1 MWGSVMFHLIYT
13 RSNTEYDS
21 GNNFE
26 SNYTLY
32 RNIPYSEL
40 SKFLEMQKDPE
51 LLKECDTK
59 YFDYQQE
66 KGISDRCFHTEISI
80 VDDDQYF
87 KTYKE
92 VYRSSY
98 NGPSGL
104 IPEEEDYFMDYGQK
118 SNFML
123 IHDYDKDYTW
133 YGKDWTQEMINAEYE
148 RRENQQK
155 LTLDK

>member
-1 MWGSVMFHLIYT
+1 MFHLIYT
-13 RSNTEYDS
+13 RSNTEYYKGDT
-21 GNNFE
+21 FE

-66 KGISDRCFHTEISI
+66 KGITDTCFHSEISI
-80 VDDDQYF
+80 VDDEEYF
-87 KTYKE
+87 KTYKY

-123 IHDYDKDYTW
+123 IHDYDPNYTW
-133 YGKDWTQEMINAEYE
+133 FGKDWTQEMINAEYE
-148 RRENQQK
+148 KRELDNQARV
-155 LTLDK
+155 

>member
-1 MWGSVMFHLIYT
+1 MFHLIYT
-13 RSNTEYDS
+13 RSNTEYYKGDT
-21 GNNFE
+21 FE

-40 SKFLEMQKDPE
+40 SKFLKMQKDPE

-59 YFDYQQE
+59 YFEQQE
-66 KGISDRCFHTEISI
+66 KNGITDTCFHSEISI
-80 VDDDQYF
+80 VDDEEYF
-87 KTYKE
+87 KTYKY

-123 IHDYDKDYTW
+123 IHDYNPNYTW
-133 YGKDWTQEMINAEYE
+133 FGKDWTQEMINAEYE
-148 RRENQQK
+148 KRA
-155 LTLDK
+155 LDNSARV

>member
-1 MWGSVMFHLIYT
+1 MFHLIYT
-13 RSNTEYDS
+13 RSNTEYYKGDT
-21 GNNFE
+21 FE

-59 YFDYQQE
+59 YFEHQE
-66 KGISDRCFHTEISI
+66 KNGITDTCFHSEISI
-80 VDDDQYF
+80 VDDEEYF
-87 KTYKE
+87 KTYKY

-123 IHDYDKDYTW
+123 IHDYNPNYTW
-133 YGKDWTQEMINAEYE
+133 FGKDWTQEMINAEYE
-148 RRENQQK
+148 KRA
-155 LTLDK
+155 LDSSARV

>member
-1 MWGSVMFHLIYT
+1 MFHLIYT
-13 RSNTEYDS
+13 RSNTEYYKGDT
-21 GNNFE
+21 FE

-59 YFDYQQE
+59 YFEHQE
-66 KGISDRCFHTEISI
+66 KNSITDTCFHSEISI
-80 VDDDQYF
+80 VDDEEYF
-87 KTYKE
+87 KTYKY

-123 IHDYDKDYTW
+123 IHDYNPNYTW
-133 YGKDWTQEMINAEYE
+133 FGKDWTQEMINAEYE
-148 RRENQQK
+148 KRA
-155 LTLDK
+155 LDNSARV

>member
-1 MWGSVMFHLIYT
+1 MFHLIYT
-13 RSNTEYDS
+13 RSNTEYYKGDT
-21 GNNFE
+21 FE

-32 RNIPYSEL
+32 RNIPYSKL

-59 YFDYQQE
+59 YFEHQE
-66 KGISDRCFHTEISI
+66 KNGITDTCFHSEISI
-80 VDDDQYF
+80 VDDEEYF
-87 KTYKE
+87 KTYKY

-123 IHDYDKDYTW
+123 IHDYNPNYTW
-133 YGKDWTQEMINAEYE
+133 FGKDWTQEMINAEYE
-148 RRENQQK
+148 KRA
-155 LTLDK
+155 LDNSARV

>member
-1 MWGSVMFHLIYT
+1 MFHLIYT
-13 RSNTEYDS
+13 RSNTEYCKGDT
-21 GNNFE
+21 FE

-59 YFDYQQE
+59 YFEHQE
-66 KGISDRCFHTEISI
+66 KNGITDTCFHSEISI
-80 VDDDQYF
+80 VDDEEYF
-87 KTYKE
+87 KTYKY

-104 IPEEEDYFMDYGQK
+104 IPEEEDYFMEYGQK

-123 IHDYDKDYTW
+123 IHDYDPNYTW
-133 YGKDWTQEMINAEYE
+133 FGKDWTQEMINAEYE
-148 RRENQQK
+148 KRELDNQARV
-155 LTLDK
+155 